1 MEAGELN
8 KECLEQA
15 QTQMRQNR
23 SGSSIELDAL
33 DKQIINLIQLD
44 FPLTVHPF
52 ESIAEQIGTTE
63 DVVISKLKRLRQE
76 KAIRK
81 IGPVINTR
89 AVGGSNTLAAVK
101 VQAADVEKAAAVI
114 SAYPEVSHN
123 YLRNEEY
130 NIWFTVSAS
139 TQERLDDVLFEIQDK
154 LKCPLLNLPTIRQ
167 FKIQVK
173 FKL

>member
-1 MEAGELN
+1 M
-8 KECLEQA
+8 QSQ
-15 QTQMRQNR
+15 QTATQPQQM
-23 SGSSIELDAL
+23 SSISPIELDDL

-52 ESIAEQIGTTE
+52 ETIAEQIGTTE
-63 DVVISKLKRLRQE
+63 DVVIAKLKRLKQE

-101 VQAADVEKAAAVI
+101 VPAKDVETAAAVI

-130 NIWFTVSAS
+130 NIWFTVSAA
-139 TQERLDDVLFEIQDK
+139 TQERLDEVLSEIQNK
-154 LKCPLLNLPTIRQ
+154 LGCPVLNLPTIQQ